1 VLPSLI
7 PIVAAWR
14 MRPYFAARYA
24 IAALPAYLLLVAIGA
39 GALLSFIRNS
49 RMQIAASILVAALL
63 GSQGWRAA
71 LDEPFRK
78 LDWRIIARTIA
89 RYANDSDRIIAAH
102 HWSAYCLGF
111 YLHGVAPR
119 MQIVDAKGFPQPQPA
134 APAWIVVAQDPNG
147 TFTPWACRFPTVL
160 GSPIENFHLHL
171 AGIAGHPRRLDE
183 AGGAYLDEISVWR
196 ARGGRRL
203 QSNFDRDQLGRLL
216 ARLGLEPNRAMDEL
230 ASGRVT
236 LANLVTTVAAD
247 SFCDDD
253 PTFLRSLF
261 RAALDRDITEG
272 ERRELTAQL
281 QRGVSRSTIAWKLGN
296 SLVR

>member
-1 VLPSLI
+1 
-7 PIVAAWR
+7 
-14 MRPYFAARYA
+14 
-24 IAALPAYLLLVAIGA
+24 
-39 GALLSFIRNS
+39 LLSFIRNS

-78 LDWRIIARTIA
+78 LDWRIIAGTIA

-203 QSNFDRDQLGRLL
+203 QSNFDRDQLVRLL

-236 LANLVTTVAAD
+236 LANLVTTVADD

-272 ERRELTAQL
+272 ERRELAAQL
-281 QRGVSRSTIAWKLGN
+281 RRGVSRSTIARRLGN